1 MGLIAIA
8 LAVAVITW
16 ITSFVYR
23 KAKYIYD
30 RLSAFQGPEAL
41 PLIGNLHQFHFKP
54 EEFFEQAQ
62 GLAYL
67 LRRKRERICRVWF
80 GPAPHVLLYGPEEC
94 EAVLGSSKML
104 NKPIQYAFL
113 SAWIGQGLLISKP
126 DKWRPRRKLLT
137 PTFHYEILKDFV
149 EVYNRHGRT
158 LLGKFLKH
166 AESDKY
172 EDIFH
177 TVTLC
182 TLDVICEAALGIC
195 IDAQKN
201 PKSDYLE
208 AVFRMKVLLQKRQV
222 NPQYY
227 PEFLFNLIGDG
238 KEQARCVKIL
248 HDFTGNVIRARK
260 AKADAAGG
268 VDKLL
273 ALETEQ
279 GRRRMAFL
287 DMMLDMNAKGELS
300 MDGVQEEVD
309 TFTFEG
315 HDTTSASINWFLHL
329 MGANPDIQEKVHRE
343 VDEVLGEVD
352 RPVTYEDIGNLKYL
366 EACIKETLRL
376 YPSVPLIARQVVED
390 IKIKDH
396 ILPAGTG
403 VVLVPSMVHRDPN
416 YWDDPEVF
424 RPDRF
429 VDGELKH
436 PYAYIPF
443 SAGSRNC
450 IGQRFAIMEEKCIL
464 AMIMRNLRVRSLL
477 RTDQMRVAA
486 ELIIR
491 PLYGNQIK
499 FEKRSYG
506 DYAHCSA

>member
-1 MGLIAIA
+1 MGLVAIA
-8 LAVAVITW
+8 LAISVFTW
-16 ITSFVYR
+16 ITNFIYK
-23 KAKYIYD
+23 KAKYIFD
-30 RLSAFQGPEAL
+30 RIAVFQGPVAL
-41 PLIGNLHQFHFKP
+41 PFIGNLHQFHFTP

-62 GLAYL
+62 GLAYM
-67 LRRKRERICRVWF
+67 LRKNRDRMTRVWF
-80 GPAPHVLLYGPEEC
+80 GPLPYVLIYGPEEC

-104 NKPIQYAFL
+104 NKTMQYSFL
-113 SAWIGQGLLISKP
+113 SAWIGEGLLISKP

-166 AESDKY
+166 AEDGQY
-172 EDIFH
+172 ENIFH

-195 IDAQKN
+195 LDVQKN
-201 PKSDYLE
+201 PHSPYLDS
-208 AVFRMKVLLQKRQV
+208 VFKMKVLIQKRLV
-222 NPQYY
+222 KPQYY
-227 PEFLFNLIGDG
+227 PEFLFNLFGAG
-238 KEQARCVKIL
+238 REQARCVKIL
-248 HDFTGNVIRARK
+248 HEFTGNVIRARK

-268 VDKLL
+268 VEKLL
-273 ALETEQ
+273 AQESAE

-287 DMMLDMNAKGELS
+287 DLMLDMNAKGELP

-329 MGANPDIQEKVHRE
+329 MGANPDIQEKVQRE

-352 RPVTYEDIGNLKYL
+352 RPVTYEDLGGLKYL

-376 YPSVPLIARQVVED
+376 YPSVPLIARQTVED

-396 ILPAGTG
+396 VLPAGTG
-403 VVLVPSMVHRDPN
+403 VVVVPSMVHRDPN

-424 RPDRF
+424 RPERF
-429 VDGELKH
+429 IDGELKH

-450 IGQRFAIMEEKCIL
+450 IGQRFAMMEEKCIL
-464 AMIMRNLRVRSLL
+464 ALLMRHLRVRSLL
-477 RTDQMRVAA
+477 RTDEMRVAA

-491 PLYGNQIK
+491 PLHGNRIK
-499 FEKRSYG
+499 FEKRAYG
-506 DYAHCSA
+506 DYTHCSP

>member
-1 MGLIAIA
+1 MGLIAVT
-8 LAVAVITW
+8 LVVVACMW
-16 ITSFVYR
+16 ISNFIYKR
-23 KAKYIYD
+23 AKYIFE
-30 RLSAFQGPEAL
+30 RISVFQGPVAL
-41 PLIGNLHQFHFKP
+41 PVIGNLMQFHFKP

-62 GLAYL
+62 GLSYL
-67 LRRKRERICRVWF
+67 LRSRQERLCRVWF
-80 GPAPHVLLYGPEEC
+80 GL
-94 EAVLGSSKML
+94 
-104 NKPIQYAFL
+104 QYSFL
-113 SAWIGQGLLISKP
+113 SPWIGEGLLVSFSKP
-126 DKWRPRRKLLT
+126 DKWRSRRKLLT

-158 LLGKFLKH
+158 LLEKFLKI
-166 AESDKY
+166 ADRGLY

-201 PKSDYLE
+201 PHSPYLE
-208 AVFRMKVLLQKRQV
+208 AVFRMKVIVQQRQV
-222 NPQYY
+222 KPQYY
-227 PEFLFNLIGDG
+227 PESLFNLIGDG

-248 HDFTGNVIRARK
+248 HEFTGNVIRARK

-268 VDKLL
+268 VEKLL
-273 ALETEQ
+273 LQESAE

-287 DMMLDMNAKGELS
+287 DLMLDMNAKGELP

-329 MGANPDIQEKVHRE
+329 MGANPDIQEKVQRE
-343 VDEVLGEVD
+343 VDEVIGETD
-352 RPVTYEDIGNLKYL
+352 RAPTYEDLGSLKYL

-390 IKIKDH
+390 VKIKNH
-396 ILPAGTG
+396 LLPAGTG
-403 VVLVPSMVHRDPN
+403 IVVVPSMVHRDPT

-424 RPDRF
+424 RPERF
-429 VDGELKH
+429 INGELKH

-450 IGQRFAIMEEKCIL
+450 IGQRFALMEEKCIL
-464 AMIMRNLRVRSLL
+464 ALIMRNLRVRSLL
-477 RTDQMRVAA
+477 RTDEMRVAA

-491 PLYGNQIK
+491 PLFGNRLK
-499 FEKRSYG
+499 FERRSYG
-506 DYAHCSA
+506 DYAHCTA

>member
-1 MGLIAIA
+1 MR
-8 LAVAVITW
+8 V
-16 ITSFVYR
+16 
-23 KAKYIYD
+23 
-30 RLSAFQGPEAL
+30 
-41 PLIGNLHQFHFKP
+41 IGN
-54 EEFFEQAQ
+54 
-62 GLAYL
+62 
-67 LRRKRERICRVWF
+67 
-80 GPAPHVLLYGPEEC
+80 
-94 EAVLGSSKML
+94 SSV
-104 NKPIQYAFL
+104 IVQ
-113 SAWIGQGLLISKP
+113 
-126 DKWRPRRKLLT
+126 
-137 PTFHYEILKDFV
+137 
-149 EVYNRHGRT
+149 VYNRHGRT

-182 TLDVICEAALGIC
+182 TLD
-195 IDAQKN
+195 
-201 PKSDYLE
+201 
-208 AVFRMKVLLQKRQV
+208 RQV

-309 TFTFEG
+309 TFTFE
-315 HDTTSASINWFLHL
+315 HPSIGRRRMAFLDMML
-329 MGANPDIQEKVHRE
+329 DMNAKGELSMDGVQEEYLEACIKETLRLYPSVPLIARQVVEDIKIN
-343 VDEVLGEVD
+343 

-424 RPDRF
+424 RPD
-429 VDGELKH
+429 
-436 PYAYIPF
+436 
-443 SAGSRNC
+443 
-450 IGQRFAIMEEKCIL
+450 
-464 AMIMRNLRVRSLL
+464 
-477 RTDQMRVAA
+477 
-486 ELIIR
+486 
-491 PLYGNQIK
+491 
-499 FEKRSYG
+499 
-506 DYAHCSA
+506 

>member
-1 MGLIAIA
+1 MP
-8 LAVAVITW
+8 
-16 ITSFVYR
+16 F
-23 KAKYIYD
+23 
-30 RLSAFQGPEAL
+30 
-41 PLIGNLHQFHFKP
+41 IGNLNQFHFTP

-62 GLAYL
+62 GLAYMM
-67 LRRKRERICRVWF
+67 RRNKERITRVWF
-80 GPAPHVLLYGPEEC
+80 GPMPYVLLYGPEEC
-94 EAVLGSSKML
+94 EAILGSSKML
-104 NKPIQYAFL
+104 NKPVQYGFL
-113 SAWIGQGLLISKP
+113 SAWIGDGLLISKP

-158 LLGKFLKH
+158 LLGKLLKH
-166 AESDKY
+166 AEDGGY
-172 EDIFH
+172 PDIFH

-195 IDAQKN
+195 IEAQKN
-201 PKSDYLE
+201 PHSPYLE
-208 AVFRMKVLLQKRQV
+208 SVFKMKVIIQKRMV
-222 NPQYY
+222 KPQYY
-227 PEFLFNLIGDG
+227 PEFLFNLIGAG
-238 KEQARCVKIL
+238 REQTRCVEIL
-248 HDFTGNVIRARK
+248 HDFTRGVIQARK
-260 AKADAAGG
+260 AKADEAGG
-268 VDKLL
+268 VEKLL
-273 ALETEQ
+273 AQESAE

-287 DMMLDMNAKGELS
+287 DLMLDMNAKGELP
-300 MDGVQEEVD
+300 MEGVQEEVD

-329 MGANPDIQEKVHRE
+329 MGVNPHIQEKVQRE
-343 VDEVLGEVD
+343 VDEVLGTTD
-352 RPVTYEDIGNLKYL
+352 RTVTYEDLSSLKYL

-403 VVLVPSMVHRDPN
+403 VVVVPSMVHRDPA

-424 RPDRF
+424 RPERF

-464 AMIMRNLRVRSLL
+464 ALLMRHLRVRSLL
-477 RTDQMRVAA
+477 RTDEMRVAA

-491 PLYGNQIK
+491 PLYGNRIK
-499 FEKRSYG
+499 FERREYG
-506 DYAHCSA
+506 DYTHCSA